1 MALKSDGALATWGY
15 NGYGQLGDGTTTNRF
30 VPVAVSGL
38 TGVVAVAAGDYH
50 TVALKSDGTVWTWGS
65 NGSGQLGD
73 GTTTQRLT
81 PVQVSG
87 LSGVIAISA
96 GQSFTLALR
105 SDGTVWGWG
114 YNYYGQLGVAA
125 ASRSVAARFDQFL
138 MWFQLQQV
146 NCIRC

>member
-1 MALKSDGALATWGY
+1 VWAWGY
-15 NGYGQLGDGTTTNRF
+15 NAWGQIGDGTTTQRAT
-30 VPVAVSGL
+30 PVQVNGL
-38 TGVVAVAAGDYH
+38 PNVVAVAGSWYH
-50 TVALKSDGTVWTWGS
+50 SVALKSDGTVWAWGY

-114 YNYYGQLGVAA
+114 ANGSGQLGVAA
-125 ASRSVAARFDQFL
+125 ASRSVAARFGSIFDVVSIAAG
-138 MWFQLQQV
+138 QLHTLLV
-146 NCIRC
+146 KG